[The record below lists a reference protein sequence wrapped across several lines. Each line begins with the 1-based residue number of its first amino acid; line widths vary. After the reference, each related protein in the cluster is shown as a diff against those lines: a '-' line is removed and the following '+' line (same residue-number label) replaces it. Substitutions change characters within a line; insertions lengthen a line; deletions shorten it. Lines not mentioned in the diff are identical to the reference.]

1 MRCGFLLKIKNDN
14 YMESQMKI
22 ATDID
27 TELFFRMV
35 QFLKENGW
43 KLIAEYDPEI
53 FDKAI
58 DFDYY
63 EFEKD
68 NETIQLA
75 WDIWDEGE
83 LKTTDNTLK
92 MLALQFQT
100 EFTFGNSN
108 NIQTALKK
116 YHLMV
121 RY

>member
-1 MRCGFLLKIKNDN
+1 
-14 YMESQMKI
+14 MESQMKI

-35 QFLKENGW
+35 QFLKENSW
-43 KLIAEYDPEI
+43 KLVAEYDPEI

-68 NETIQLA
+68 NENIQLA

-83 LKTTDNTLK
+83 IKATDNTLK

-108 NIQTALKK
+108 NIQTALTK
-116 YHLMV
+116 HLLMV